1 MNDLRP
7 PAHLTSPPARR
18 YDLLIFD
25 FDGTLADSF
34 PFFLQVFD
42 TLADTHRFRRL
53 DRERID
59 ELRGFDLP
67 QLMRHLGMPR
77 WKLVPVALQFR
88 ALMAQSIASIRLF
101 DGMRELLRALAARGV
116 RLAIVSSNSEANVR
130 AVLGEDARLFC
141 HFECGA
147 ALFGKRRRLRRV
159 VQGSGLPDEKVLCL
173 GDEVRDI
180 AAAHAEG
187 LDFGAVGWGYAKP
200 EALLAHGPRL
210 MFGSVADLQAGLVS
224 RATDGC

>member
-7 PAHLTSPPARR
+7 PPRPALG
-18 YDLLIFD
+18 YDLWIFD

-34 PFFLQVFD
+34 PFFLEVFD
-42 TLADTHRFRRL
+42 TLACTHGFRRL
-53 DRERID
+53 EHDKID
-59 ELRGFDLP
+59 MLRGCDLP
-67 QLMRHLGMPR
+67 QLMRHLGLPR
-77 WKLVPVALQFR
+77 WKLVPVVLQFR
-88 ALMAQSIASIRLF
+88 ALMAQNIGRIALF
-101 DGMRELLRALAARGV
+101 DGMRGVLHALAARGV

-130 AVLGEDARLFC
+130 AVLGDDAHLFA

-159 VQGSGLPDEKVLCL
+159 AQKSGVADRRVLCV

-187 LDFGAVGWGYAKP
+187 FDFGAVGWGYAHP
-200 EALLAHGPRL
+200 RVLQAQAPRL
-210 MFGSVADLQAGLVS
+210 MFGSVAALAAALAD
-224 RATDGC
+224 

>member
-1 MNDLRP
+1 MNDARP
-7 PAHLTSPPARR
+7 PAQVSRCD
-18 YDLLIFD
+18 YDLWIFD

-34 PFFLQVFD
+34 PFFIEIFD
-42 TLADTHRFRRL
+42 TLADTHNFRRL
-53 DRERID
+53 DRDDID
-59 ELRGFDLP
+59 TLRAYDLP
-67 QLMRHLGMPR
+67 QLMRHLGLPR

-88 ALMAQSIASIRLF
+88 TLMAQNIARIRLF
-101 DGMRELLRALAARGV
+101 DGMRDVLHDLAVRGV

-130 AVLGEDARLFC
+130 AVLDGDARLFA

-159 VQGSGLPDEKVLCL
+159 VQGSGVPHARVLCV

-187 LDFGAVGWGYAKP
+187 LDFGAVCWGYNRP
-200 EALLAHGPRL
+200 EALQALAPRL
-210 MFGSVADLQAGLVS
+210 MFRSVAELAANV
-224 RATDGC
+224 AH